1 MTENHALLEIVKQRI
16 RFWRDQL
23 QTAYRSGDTQLA
35 AECTRHLEE
44 YIALT
49 ALASQQSATL
59 LGAAGNLQTGGA
71 ENERQMK

>member
-1 MTENHALLEIVKQRI
+1 MIENHAFLEIVNQRI
-16 RFWRDQL
+16 QFWRDQL

-44 YIALT
+44 YIALI

-59 LGAAGNLQTGGA
+59 SDAAGNLQTGA
-71 ENERQMK
+71 T

>member
-1 MTENHALLEIVKQRI
+1 MTANHALLEIVNERI
-16 RFWRDQL
+16 QFWRDQL

-35 AECTRHLEE
+35 AACTRHLEE

-59 LGAAGNLQTGGA
+59 LDAAGNLQTCGA
-71 ENERQMK
+71 KNGRQMK